1 MFKIVLLK
9 EEGFTDKENCLELNG
24 TLIVFYIERKPNFS
38 KKSALNSSDLYWALV
53 VLVPP
58 SKKGM

>member
-53 VLVPP
+53 PP